1 MTRQSFEPAPRAAN
15 IRRSDFVPEGWKIL
29 RGGLQQG
36 GEIVGEY
43 SSAWIDMRHNNALNS
58 AVTGAFWCGADER
71 ASGEAA
77 PGQLAGETARLGHRG
92 PAGMNRAPGR
102 LRRVVVVVLCVR
114 VTCTLAE
121 NDVAGALLQGS
132 GERRVENR
140 PGYRTV
146 RTRIQ
151 PL

>member
-1 MTRQSFEPAPRAAN
+1 MASSTR
-15 IRRSDFVPEGWKIL
+15 
-29 RGGLQQG
+29 RG
-36 GEIVGEY
+36 IVSEY
-43 SSAWIDMRHNNALNS
+43 SNAWIDMRRNNALNS
-58 AVTGAFWCGADER
+58 AMTGAFWCGADER

-132 GERRVENR
+132 GESRVENR

-146 RTRIQ
+146 RTRTPPVRSDMTQGTVKWFYAEKGYGFISRTD
-151 PL
+151 